1 MSDEIE
7 LNENNK
13 KHAKKRVIIASVV
26 VGTLLLT
33 SAAVGVVAYFA
44 NKGKTKNPA
53 ELSFE
58 WFDKLSEQELT
69 DYWENIRENY
79 WCKGETR
86 YKDTNIEWIKKMVDK
101 YLRLKKY
108 GPDTNFSYNIP
119 PREHGWY
126 LSN

>member
-1 MSDEIE
+1 M
-7 LNENNK
+7 
-13 KHAKKRVIIASVV
+13 V

-33 SAAVGVVAYFA
+33 STIVGAVVYFA
-44 NKGKTKNPA
+44 NKGKTKNTA

-58 WFDKLSEQELT
+58 WFDELSEQELT
-69 DYWENIRENY
+69 DYWENIRKNY

-108 GPDTNFSYNIP
+108 GPNTNFLYNIS

-126 LSN
+126 LPN